1 MMMKKC
7 PYELV
12 VHVLKSF
19 VEGNTLKISTENDE
33 EFLRVCSRNRLLPVV
48 YRVSGETRLEGSYR
62 RSAASSLLYEHEI
75 RKIFNRFDALGIKAI
90 LLRGLYLGLQ
100 IYKDP
105 ALRPFADIDLLIE
118 KRNMERAKRA
128 LGELGYSY
136 SPLLFPEEFF
146 LNVHL
151 HLLYFQPK
159 HGIRCEVHWAIDH
172 PFTAYDIK
180 MEEVFE
186 MSAPIDLQGIHCFD
200 IGPELRFIL
209 LLVHVQKHLPSLK
222 YLYDSPD
229 VFQHIIDNGEL
240 LHVLDAYL
248 FLKTYSTN
256 FDWHLFA
263 KKSIEWNVDGVMYS
277 TLRALQK
284 VFNPPLPDELF
295 AELSPPA
302 QRPIERFLAE
312 NRLSEMGSN
321 RLTSRIAARLVF
333 TPKRLPD
340 LYTWFFPDRR
350 TIVRRH
356 KVVSRGLILWYYIK
370 NLAGCVLKILNLLVL
385 YAKIKK
391 DQDGRGKKAV

>member
-1 MMMKKC
+1 MMKKN

-19 VEGNTLKISTENDE
+19 VEGNTPKVSTENDE

-48 YRVSGETRLEGSYR
+48 YRVLGQTHLEGSYR
-62 RSAASSLLYEHEI
+62 GSAASSLLYEYEI
-75 RKIFNRFDALGIKAI
+75 RKIFNRFDVLGIKAI
-90 LLRGLYLGLQ
+90 LLRGLYLGFQ

-105 ALRPFADIDLLIE
+105 ALRPFTDIDLLIE
-118 KRNMERAKRA
+118 KRSMERAKRA

-146 LNVHL
+146 LDVHL

-172 PFTAYDIK
+172 PFTTYDIK

-186 MSAPIDLQGIHCFD
+186 TSTPIDLQGIHCFD
-200 IGPELRFIL
+200 IRPELRFIL

-229 VFQHIIDNGEL
+229 VFQYIIDNGEL

-248 FLKTYSTN
+248 FLKRYGAN
-256 FDWHLFA
+256 FDWDLFVA
-263 KKSIEWNVDGVMYS
+263 KSIKWNVDGVMYS
-277 TLRALQK
+277 TLRTLQR
-284 VFNPPLPDELF
+284 VFDPPLPDEVF
-295 AELSPPA
+295 AKLSPPA
-302 QRPIERFLAE
+302 QRPVERFLAE
-312 NRLSEMGSN
+312 NVVSGIGSN

-340 LYTWFFPDRR
+340 LYTWFFPDRK
-350 TIVRRH
+350 TIIRKY
-356 KVVSRGLILWYYIK
+356 KVVSGELILWYYME
-370 NLAGCVLKILNLLVL
+370 NFAACMFRMLNIAAL
-385 YAKIKK
+385 YIKIKK
-391 DQDGRGKKAV
+391 GDHDGRRRKAV

>member
-1 MMMKKC
+1 MMIKKS

-19 VEGNTLKISTENDE
+19 AEGSTLKISTENNE

-48 YRVSGETRLEGSYR
+48 CRVLEQTHLEDSYR
-62 RSAASSLLYEHEI
+62 SSAASSLLHEHEI

-118 KRNMERAKRA
+118 KRNIERAKRA
-128 LGELGYSY
+128 LGEIGYSY
-136 SPLLFPEEFF
+136 SPLLFPEEIF
-146 LNVHL
+146 LEVHL

-172 PFTAYDIK
+172 PFTTYDIK
-180 MEEVFE
+180 MKEIFE
-186 MSAPIDLQGIHCFD
+186 TSAPIDLQGIHCFD
-200 IGPELRFIL
+200 IRPELRFIL
-209 LLVHVQKHLPSLK
+209 LLVHVQKHLPSVK

-229 VFQHIIDNGEL
+229 VLQHIIDNGEL

-256 FDWHLFA
+256 FDWHLFVEKA
-263 KKSIEWNVDGVMYS
+263 IEWNVDGVMYS
-277 TLRALQK
+277 TLRTLQK
-284 VFNPPLPDELF
+284 VFDLPLPDEIF
-295 AELSPPA
+295 AELLPPA
-302 QRPIERFLAE
+302 RRPMERFLAGSAMS
-312 NRLSEMGSN
+312 RIGSN
-321 RLTSRIAARLVF
+321 RLISRIAGRLVF

-340 LYTWFFPDRR
+340 LYAWFFPDRR
-350 TIVRRH
+350 TIMRRH
-356 KVVSRGLILWYYIK
+356 RVGSRGLILWYYME

-391 DQDGRGKKAV
+391 DQDGRRKKAV